1 MSERKVKVLLT
12 TAIEGEDTVTAS
24 YDGLL
29 RVLARGVSLT
39 YTENTEG
46 AVTTTRL
53 LIERERMSLLRSGAV
68 SFRTVYEVGKPCRS
82 SYRLGGMAF
91 DAFTETESLT
101 VLSGMALPAVDCV
114 YRLTLGGET
123 RHFSL
128 SLRLSESGVKA

>member
-39 YTENTEG
+39 YTEDSEG

-114 YRLTLGGET
+114 YRLTLGGEA
-123 RHFSL
+123 RRFSL
-128 SLRLSESGVKA
+128 SLRLSESGVTA